1 MTDLV
6 RQREKAMGDVRRRR
20 RPMTVARAQKRAKSV
35 VIAIMRYVL
44 IICLS
49 YLILAPIFQNISLAF
64 TDPRDLGIAT
74 SIWLPFRT
82 SLENWHVSML
92 MLDYWNALPYT
103 LVNTLVL
110 ALLQTICAILA
121 GYSFARLHFRFQNVL
136 FMMVVFTIIVP
147 TRIFMLPQ
155 YLFFREFDIL
165 GIIKLITGKPL
176 NLLNKPASL
185 YIMSITGMGIKSGLY
200 IYILRQT
207 FRGLPKELEEAAYI
221 DGAGFIRTFSSIV
234 LPSAGSG
241 ILTVGVLS
249 YVWNWN
255 DWYYL
260 NLFDSLNRKNLM
272 LAFIKATASTDEALT
287 AISTRIPADYFFLQK
302 NPLYEAAIAK
312 TAALDVLIPLILLF
326 LLIQRRFIQGAERSG
341 IVG

>member
-1 MTDLV
+1 MTDMV
-6 RQREKAMGDVRRRR
+6 RQREQGLDAVRRHKKKIT
-20 RPMTVARAQKRAKSV
+20 PALAQKKGKAFL
-35 VIAIMRYVL
+35 IGAARYLL

-49 YLILAPIFQNISLAF
+49 YLILAPILRNISLAF

-74 SIWLPFRT
+74 SIWIPPRVST
-82 SLENWHVSML
+82 ENWSVSML

-103 LVNTLVL
+103 LLNTLVL
-110 ALLQTICAILA
+110 AVLQTVCAILA
-121 GYSFARLHFRFQNVL
+121 GYSFARLHFRFQNLL
-136 FMMVVFTIIVP
+136 FAMVIFTIIVP
-147 TRIFMLPQ
+147 SRIFMLPQ
-155 YLFFREFDIL
+155 YLFFKEFDIL

-176 NLLNKPASL
+176 NLLNQPVSL

-221 DGAGFIRTFSSIV
+221 DGAGFVRTFSSIV

-255 DWYYL
+255 DYYYL

-272 LAFIKATASTDEALT
+272 LAFIKATGSTDEALN
-287 AISTRIPADYFFLQK
+287 AISRRIPADFFFLTK
-302 NPLYEAAIAK
+302 NPLYEQAIAK

-326 LLIQRRFIQGAERSG
+326 LLVQRKFIQGAERSG